1 MARSSPTDKLRLV
14 QKLKAKKNV
23 VGVTGDGTNDAPA
36 LHEVY
41 SMAFAYIVKKHF
53 NVSHEM
59 LQLGSILTELSEQ
72 ELEREIPMVI
82 RCNQVYSCGVQADIG
97 LSMGIAGT
105 EVAKESSD
113 IIILDDDFTSVVKV
127 NSSTVSLTRT
137 LTLAG
142 AKHDCEPLS
151 LYLV

>member
-36 LHEVY
+36 LHE
-41 SMAFAYIVKKHF
+41 
-53 NVSHEM
+53 
-59 LQLGSILTELSEQ
+59 
-72 ELEREIPMVI
+72 
-82 RCNQVYSCGVQADIG
+82 ADIG

-127 NSSTVSLTRT
+127 NSSAISLTRT
-137 LTLAG
+137 LTFAG